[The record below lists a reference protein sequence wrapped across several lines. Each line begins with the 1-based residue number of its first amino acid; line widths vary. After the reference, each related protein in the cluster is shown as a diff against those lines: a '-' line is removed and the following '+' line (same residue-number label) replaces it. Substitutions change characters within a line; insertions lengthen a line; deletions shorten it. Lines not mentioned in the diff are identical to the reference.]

1 MSLCRSFS
9 RLNSQDFRLL
19 RRSSRV
25 SIQDI
30 SRFEVS
36 FVKTDR
42 NFLEDDRD
50 KLADDVSFALGNL
63 NTVF

>member
-1 MSLCRSFS
+1 
-9 RLNSQDFRLL
+9 
-19 RRSSRV
+19 V